1 MHPLTNCAIVC
12 KKSVGERGEDMAKY
26 DLSVRYYGEAL
37 EDNSIPVKELAP
49 SLLALSE
56 AFQEIQF
63 LENPDEPPLSLDIKA
78 TEKGSF
84 KIDLLLINGQDI
96 LNQAINFLNGN
107 ESNALSNL
115 VTYVTIFGGAIKL
128 IKCIAKS
135 KVKKREKIDEGS
147 VKITFE
153 DKTTIEIPEKSIE
166 ATKSIEFRRNIKE
179 VIKPLESEGINGIDF
194 YHEKEEI
201 ISIKEEEAVAFE
213 VPEKEDEELETTES
227 EVYLQI
233 INVAFEH
240 GKWKFSNGTNTFYA
254 SIQDEGFIDGVKK
267 NQQQFGSTDTLKV
280 KLLTSQK
287 IDKDGKLKSEF
298 TVLKVIDH
306 IKGHKQLELDLG

>member
-1 MHPLTNCAIVC
+1 
-12 KKSVGERGEDMAKY
+12 MAKY
-26 DLSVRYYGEAL
+26 DFSVRYYGEAL

-56 AFQEIQF
+56 AFHEIQF
-63 LENPDEPPLSLDIKA
+63 ITNPHEEPLSLDIKA

-84 KIDLLLINGQDI
+84 RIDLLLINGQDF
-96 LNQAINFLNGN
+96 LNQAISFLNGN

-115 VTYVTIFGGAIKL
+115 VTYASIFGGAIKL
-128 IKCIAKS
+128 IKYIAKS
-135 KVKKREKIDEGS
+135 KVKKREKLAEGF

-166 ATKSIEFRRNIKE
+166 ATKSIEFRRNVKE
-179 VIKPLESEGINGIDF
+179 VIKPLESEGIEGIDF
-194 YHEKEEI
+194 YHEKEDI
-201 ISIKEEEAVAFE
+201 VTIKEEEIVAFE
-213 VPEKEDEELETTES
+213 VPEIEDEELETTES

-240 GKWKFSNGTNTFYA
+240 GKWRFSNGTNTFYA
-254 SIQDEGFIDGVKK
+254 SIEDEDFIDSVKK

-280 KLLTSQK
+280 KLRTTQSL
-287 IDKDGKLKSEF
+287 DKERKLKSEF
-298 TVLKVIDH
+298 VVLEVLEH
-306 IKGHKQLELDLG
+306 NKGSKQLELDLG